1 MNSKLK
7 TVKMMVNV
15 QANTVKECDREGG
28 VMEYQ
33 NGIGTCS
40 MDSKDSSGDGSEVF
54 NSFYSEGFTIDKVKY
69 AL

>member
-1 MNSKLK
+1 
-7 TVKMMVNV
+7 MVNV